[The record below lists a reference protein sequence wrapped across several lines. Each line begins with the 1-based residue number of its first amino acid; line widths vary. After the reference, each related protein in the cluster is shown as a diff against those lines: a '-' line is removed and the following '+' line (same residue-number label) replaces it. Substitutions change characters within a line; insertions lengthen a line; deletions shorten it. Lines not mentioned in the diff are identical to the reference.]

1 MAELRLTLGG
11 MHCASCAMLIEDE
24 LEELDGVHM
33 ASASYPRQRA
43 EVSFDDRRI
52 GSAAILE
59 TVGRLGYEARVAD

>member
-24 LEELDGVHM
+24 LEELDGVHK

-43 EVSFDDRRI
+43 DISFDDTRI
-52 GSAAILE
+52 GAAAILE